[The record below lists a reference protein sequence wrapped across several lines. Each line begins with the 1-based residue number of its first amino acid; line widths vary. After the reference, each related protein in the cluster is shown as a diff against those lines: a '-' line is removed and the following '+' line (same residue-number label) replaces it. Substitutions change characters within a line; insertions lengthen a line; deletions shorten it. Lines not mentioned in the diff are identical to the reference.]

1 MRKLVIGSIE
11 FIVREIGIGLNFSYY
26 KHSIDHGVP
35 NIAQGTYII
44 FSNSSGNIVYMNESL
59 YETLTIFRA
68 LEDSA
73 RNIVDNY
80 PKILLG

>member
-1 MRKLVIGSIE
+1 MRKLIIDSIE

-26 KHSIDHGVP
+26 KHRIDHGLSSIPSGNYV
-35 NIAQGTYII
+35 I

-68 LEDSA
+68 LEDNA
-73 RNIVDNY
+73 RNIY